1 MGELPEKGRKKVS
14 LGGDLCRSISPIYYL
29 GKLCGLIPVRFLAR
43 SQTEYRVRLHAVD
56 VGYSLCVLTLL
67 LGAEIWG
74 MWRDMKDGWEHS
86 TRLKSRTAVIA
97 TCSDVLGVMILTVV
111 CIGGSFFRWK
121 YLQAVMNKLIEVD
134 KKIGEPSMKTIR
146 RFTTALTICTLAYL
160 WFNSILDFYS
170 WDRKTTIDKAMAG
183 KGPINYAPL
192 YFMYTVIIS
201 TEVQYTVCTYNIGKR
216 FARLNNS
223 LNDLLNTK
231 RNDNVNENN
240 NQTVSYL
247 HSKTER
253 KKWNL
258 SGKQLILN
266 ENRKLYTSSVSELMI
281 VHASL
286 CDTVSLVNGA
296 FGVVILTVTVTCLL
310 HLVITPYFLILQAV
324 ESNEW
329 IFLLVQGGWCIFHIT
344 RMLIIV
350 QPSYFTVVEG
360 KQTAVLVSR
369 LLSCSFE
376 ANTRQELEIFSLQ
389 LLHRP
394 LEFSPC
400 GLFDVDR
407 TLITSMAGVVTTY
420 LVILVQFQNA
430 DDTKG
435 EVDIIRNTTQI
446 LKSLSLFQN
455 ITGIKITI

>member
-1 MGELPEKGRKKVS
+1 MGELSEKGRKKVS

-29 GKLCGLIPVRFLAR
+29 GKLCGLIPVRFLMR
-43 SQTEYRVRLHAVD
+43 SPMEYRVRLHAVD
-56 VGYSLCVLTLL
+56 VSYSIFVLMLL

-74 MWRDMKDGWEHS
+74 MWRDLKDGWEHS

-111 CIGGSFFRWK
+111 CVGGSCFRWNH
-121 YLQAVMNKLIEVD
+121 LQTVMNKLIEVD
-134 KKIGEPSMKTIR
+134 KKIGVPSMKKIR
-146 RFTTALTICTLAYL
+146 RFTIGLTICTLAYL
-160 WFNSILDFYS
+160 WLNSILDFYS
-170 WDRKTTIDKAMAG
+170 WDRKTTISKAMPD

-201 TEVQYTVCTYNIGKR
+201 TEIQYTVCTYNIGKR
-216 FARLNNS
+216 FARLNSN
-223 LNDLLNTK
+223 LNDLLNGK
-231 RNDNVNENN
+231 RNDNANENN
-240 NQTVSYL
+240 NQISYL
-247 HSKTER
+247 RKSEK

-258 SGKQLILN
+258 SGKQLILD

-281 VHASL
+281 VHSSL
-286 CDTVSLVNGA
+286 CDTVSLVNTA

-310 HLVITPYFLILQAV
+310 HLVITPYFLIVQAV

-329 IFLLVQGGWCIFHIT
+329 IFLLVQGGWCIFHVT

-360 KQTAVLVSR
+360 KRTAVLVSR

-400 GLFDVDR
+400 GLFDLDR

-435 EVDIIRNTTQI
+435 EVDIIRNATQI
-446 LKSLSLFQN
+446 LRNASPLQN
-455 ITGIKITI
+455 LTGIKINV